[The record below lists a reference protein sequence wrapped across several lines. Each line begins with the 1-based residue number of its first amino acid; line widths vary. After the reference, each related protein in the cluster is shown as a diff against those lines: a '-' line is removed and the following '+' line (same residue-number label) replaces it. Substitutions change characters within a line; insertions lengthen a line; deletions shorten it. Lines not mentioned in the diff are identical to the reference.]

1 MKDEVSEKIIPKFE
15 AVRPKTYAV
24 KIQKDEYGNKNK
36 DFKKAKKS
44 ISKDISGFG
53 NFQKCVN
60 DIKNTP
66 MIKGQANSRKE
77 NTKYFL

>member
-1 MKDEVSEKIIPKFE
+1 MKDEVSEKIITTFA
-15 AVRPKTYAV
+15 AVRSKTYAV

-36 DFKKAKKS
+36 DLKKS